1 MASRK
6 KKHTQ
11 PSIDSFPRSLL
22 YLACTFLLTGLLI
35 WKFCWPVAIGRFG
48 GRLVDALLHPLH
60 DQVQQRDHGF
70 VHLYSCRCTRLEVGD
85 AVGGKDVWSSQPW
98 HSVAFICFIEVD
110 LVHFAAWFIDY
121 ILLRHGGGQNIS
133 WFYTHGSVQNWSVQ
147 TFLEQSCTDRY
158 RYILSCR
165 NETRKW
171 PLTCWTGSVLC
182 LFLCDWM

>member
-6 KKHTQ
+6 NTQ
-11 PSIDSFPRSLL
+11 PSIDSFPRSPL

-85 AVGGKDVWSSQPW
+85 AVGSKAVWSSQPW
-98 HSVAFICFIEVD
+98 HSVGFIWFIKIY
-110 LVHFAAWFIDY
+110 LVHFAAGFIDY
-121 ILLRHGGGQNIS
+121 IYNIS
-133 WFYTHGSVQNWSVQ
+133 WFYIHVSVQKNWSVQ
-147 TFLEQSCTDRY
+147 IFLEQSCADRY
-158 RYILSCR
+158 HYILSCR
-165 NETRKW
+165 NESRKW

-182 LFLCDWM
+182 LCLRNWM